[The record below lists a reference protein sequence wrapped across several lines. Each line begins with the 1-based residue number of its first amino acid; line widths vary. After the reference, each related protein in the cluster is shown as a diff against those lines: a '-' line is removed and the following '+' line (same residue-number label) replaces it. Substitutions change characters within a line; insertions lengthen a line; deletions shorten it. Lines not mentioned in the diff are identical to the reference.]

1 MHRPLRIDYVI
12 PGTLLCQGHPL
23 IPGYPPAT
31 GQRPA
36 NLQLPGNQLPNS
48 PARPPLPTPT
58 HRHPIRVF
66 LPNLFTFLFPI
77 LEGMV
82 FLILELHD
90 GPQVWGLPGQGLL
103 RALVSVSRVWPPL
116 VNVNLITIAPHAS
129 ATTRPSPHYVTKR
142 LDISREE
149 GKGPPGKEI
158 ERLFQDLG
166 TQKHQGGVVTSRS
179 PASIPPPAQRIRS
192 IGVDRN
198 LEHLCMCPSRLSF
211 SKSL

>member
-1 MHRPLRIDYVI
+1 M
-12 PGTLLCQGHPL
+12 PG
-23 IPGYPPAT
+23 PPAST
-31 GQRPA
+31 RQQA
-36 NLQLPGNQLPNS
+36 SAQLTSSSRAISS
-48 PARPPLPTPT
+48 PIPQFARPYAPPPAPT
-58 HRHPIRVF
+58 HRHPVRVF

-90 GPQVWGLPGQGLL
+90 GPQVWGLPGRGLL
-103 RALVSVSRVWPPL
+103 RAPVTVSRVWPPL

-129 ATTRPSPHYVTKR
+129 ATTRSSPHYVTKR
-142 LDISREE
+142 LDISRPE
-149 GKGPPGKEI
+149 GKGPPSKEI
-158 ERLFQDLG
+158 KRLFQELR

-179 PASIPPPAQRIRS
+179 PAPIPPPAQRICS

-198 LEHLCMCPSRLSF
+198 LDYLYVCPSRLSF